1 MSLLRRERYVK
12 YFFPFD
18 KTLQK
23 PRRAV
28 LNARRGLRVFS
39 ERYRKLHLEALKA
52 IDRMGDA
59 LGHDQRFARLHR
71 HHGVA
76 AGAVGGDFLA
86 LIKGKNGHADHFV
99 LHERLADDLA
109 LAVVNQIGKPQL
121 CLFFDVL
128 IYILSSFSDS
138 LLRILPN
145 IKVLLRIFLPDAPG
159 RAKQKGCPCAG
170 MPRRPLLS
178 NSMWQS
184 GIKKTPSKRMESF

>member
-59 LGHDQRFARLHR
+59 LGHDQRFARLQ
-71 HHGVA
+71 
-76 AGAVGGDFLA
+76 
-86 LIKGKNGHADHFV
+86 NV
-99 LHERLADDLA
+99 LHAAD
-109 LAVVNQIGKPQL
+109 GKSARS
-121 CLFFDVL
+121 V
-128 IYILSSFSDS
+128 
-138 LLRILPN
+138 
-145 IKVLLRIFLPDAPG
+145 
-159 RAKQKGCPCAG
+159 
-170 MPRRPLLS
+170 
-178 NSMWQS
+178 
-184 GIKKTPSKRMESF
+184 